1 MTDVSISKSRLWLG
15 GGALGCVLL
24 LVAGWFLLIQPKRAD
39 AAQSR
44 EALSSQQQAND
55 RSRAKLDQ
63 LKSQFAS
70 LPAKRAE
77 LAKIRQAMPSD
88 VAEASLQR
96 ELDTLA
102 KGSGTTVLSVTD
114 GDQTAFTAGASATT
128 GASASSASSA
138 SSAVD
143 AEGSPSSGG
152 STSSGAA
159 SGVST
164 MPVTISALSSFAGS
178 QAFLQK
184 LQDKMPRAF
193 LVTGLNLSA
202 QSAAKANL
210 PKPATQNGDVLMT
223 ITGNVFILDTGA
235 MGAAS
240 TAGASPTASS
250 TAN

>member
-138 SSAVD
+138 AD
-143 AEGSPSSGG
+143 AENSTSSGG

-240 TAGASPTASS
+240 TAGATPTASS

>member
-138 SSAVD
+138 AD
-143 AEGSPSSGG
+143 AENSTSSGG

-202 QSAAKANL
+202 QPAARANL

-240 TAGASPTASS
+240 TAGATPTASS